1 VLGSPSTWSSA
12 VARSSEVVMVPHSL
26 THSLTHSLGFWIVAS
41 FFHSLTHSRTHSHVV
56 RWDCAVS
63 IVSNDVINCV

>member
-26 THSLTHSLGFWIVAS
+26 THSLGFWIVAS
-41 FFHSLTHSRTHSHVV
+41 FFLSFTYSLTHALTHTLC
-56 RWDCAVS
+56 DG
-63 IVSNDVINCV
+63 IVLSVLCRMM